1 VSPNQA
7 GSRARCPAHGTKS
20 SSLGIQKSVILG
32 WQAKARAASPAS
44 QVWSLAFVFILTLIS
59 SIWFCARRLIV
70 DPKCLIPF
78 TDVLLWYHMLSF
90 DYVWFRYNS
99 LCDMNEVFVCWCSL
113 STFLLCLSLCQS
125 TKLSNLAAG
134 NQPNEYLSIVPPGG
148 SFNYF

>member
-1 VSPNQA
+1 MCKQQA
-7 GSRARCPAHGTKS
+7 NLDHQYIKPKMAKLSCTDTWLGHGFQ
-20 SSLGIQKSVILG
+20 QKPVHLG

-44 QVWSLAFVFILTLIS
+44 QVWSLAFVFILTLRS

-99 LCDMNEVFVCWCSL
+99 LCDMNEVFVCWRSL

-134 NQPNEYLSIVPPGG
+134 NQPN
-148 SFNYF
+148 